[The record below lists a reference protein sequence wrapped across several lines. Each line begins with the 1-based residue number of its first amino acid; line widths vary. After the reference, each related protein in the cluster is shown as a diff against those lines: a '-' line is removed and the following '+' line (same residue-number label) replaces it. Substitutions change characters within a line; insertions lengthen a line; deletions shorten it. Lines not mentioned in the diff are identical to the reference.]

1 MAIPVISPLLL
12 TVTTLV
18 SFEVYFKLELSFSL
32 LESNN
37 SASRDT
43 LSVLNMLNSEST
55 SIYVSSW
62 LTVTIT
68 SALDAL
74 YLSVPA

>member
-32 LESNN
+32 LESNK

-43 LSVLNMLNSEST
+43 LSVLYMLNSEST
-55 SIYVSSW
+55 SIYVSS
-62 LTVTIT
+62 
-68 SALDAL
+68 
-74 YLSVPA
+74 